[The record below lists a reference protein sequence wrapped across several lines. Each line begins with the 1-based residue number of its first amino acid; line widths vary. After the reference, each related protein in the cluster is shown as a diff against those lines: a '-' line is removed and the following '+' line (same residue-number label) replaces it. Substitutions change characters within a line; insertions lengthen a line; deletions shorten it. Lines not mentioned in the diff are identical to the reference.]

1 LLFEKTSHAFNV
13 EQCNGLTLE
22 PIATTK
28 DRPAVEKIAAVEK
41 VASGMKLDG
50 LTLGHG
56 GDRAFYS
63 PTRDAVQMPNPD
75 QFESPEAYAGTLL
88 HELGHA
94 TGGESRLNRPLAN
107 GFGTSEYAREELVAE
122 LCSAFASAETGVQFD
137 DKNHAAYIG
146 SWLETLKADKHAVFA
161 AAKDASKAVDYL
173 LEKSLVVE
181 VDKDVGLVADEVQ
194 ADPVKEAVQKPAK
207 ARTKKV
213 AKQETELEI

>member
-1 LLFEKTSHAFNV
+1 
-13 EQCNGLTLE
+13 LTLG

-41 VASGMKLDG
+41 VASGMKRDG
-50 LTLGHG
+50 LKLGHG

-63 PTRDAVQMPNPD
+63 PARDAVQMPNRD

-94 TGGESRLNRPLAN
+94 TGGENRLNRPLSN

-146 SWLETLKADKHAVFA
+146 SWLEALRGDKHAVFA

-181 VDKDVGLVADEVQ
+181 VEKDLGLVADEVQ
-194 ADPVKEAVQKPAK
+194 VDPVKEEVLKPAK

-213 AKQETELEI
+213 AKPETELEI